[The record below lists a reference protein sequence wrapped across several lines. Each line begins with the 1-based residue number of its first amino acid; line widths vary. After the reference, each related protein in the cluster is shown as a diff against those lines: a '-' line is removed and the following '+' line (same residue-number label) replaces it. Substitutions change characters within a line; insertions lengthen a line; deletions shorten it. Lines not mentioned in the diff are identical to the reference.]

1 MKHSVVV
8 LLTVM
13 ALTACASD
21 PDGTATSLPAETA
34 PVARDAVP
42 ASEAGTARLL
52 FAGDVMLGR
61 RVGPVAAAE
70 GPEFME
76 AVRYVV
82 SSADVAAANLE
93 SPLTDRPHLSD
104 NPNALEA
111 TPEVAGLVAGAGFD
125 LMSVANNHAT
135 DAGAAG
141 LLDTIE
147 ALEARGVVALGGGRS
162 VADAMAPHV
171 AEHNGVT
178 VAFLAFDATRLA
190 TSATADSVGVATYE
204 RDSARAAVQ
213 AAAADSDVLAVS
225 LHGGVEYLLD
235 NDPVLGDI
243 ADDLVAWGADIVWGH
258 GAHVAQPV
266 TVVDAPGGRSAVVAT
281 SLGNFVFDQ
290 QRPATQTGLLLEV
303 LVSDGGVVA
312 YRVGR
317 ASHPEMRPTFDMW
330 DLPVGPA
337 AVSLGGEWW
346 SLVVPPEVRA
356 AAPVQIPGFTQGDV
370 TTAAFG
376 DATGDGRAEY
386 AVSYRHPFRSNPVNR
401 LYPDR
406 NWTDAAGR
414 SAHFGLFDPD
424 TLEAIWAA
432 GTLLRP
438 VAGIAVCDGSVAL
451 AFDSLDAA
459 EVVATGA
466 WRWWDF
472 GFVMPPEL
480 PGGGRPTCADID
492 RDGRQDPVI
501 AGR

>member
-386 AVSYRHPFRSNPVNR
+386 AGPTVI
-401 LYPDR
+401 
-406 NWTDAAGR
+406 R
-414 SAHFGLFDPD
+414 SARIQSIVCIRIGIGRMPRD
-424 TLEAIWAA
+424 EAPISACSTRTPSRRY
-432 GTLLRP
+432 GRP
-438 VAGIAVCDGSVAL
+438 GRCCGPLPGSPC
-451 AFDSLDAA
+451 
-459 EVVATGA
+459 ATAA
-466 WRWWDF
+466 WRWRSTRSTRPRSSQRVH
-472 GFVMPPEL
+472 GA
-480 PGGGRPTCADID
+480 GGTSDLSCPLNCPAAVGRRAPTSTVTAA
-492 RDGRQDPVI
+492 RTR
-501 AGR
+501 